1 MKNLF
6 FSVFLLLA
14 TSAGAQYE
22 VKPGT
27 TAPETPAIQKP
38 PVSKYAP
45 EILLAIK
52 NLSALLERGAEIPQ
66 GRIDALGPELS
77 PFNAKVKTALGKEIL
92 ADIALREKELDDKE
106 RSAAARRTLQAFR
119 AALQVYYGENGAVY
133 PKNPGLLAPGI
144 IQEVPELHLPGH
156 ERTAKVT
163 VIDSKKYD
171 KDLGRAVGDSGG
183 WLYFSDPGSDNYGL
197 LVLDCSHLETGGSE
211 FFRY

>member
-6 FSVFLLLA
+6 FPVFFFLGA
-14 TSAGAQYE
+14 TASAQYE

-27 TAPETPAIQKP
+27 AAPETAAVQKP

-66 GRIDALGPELS
+66 GRIDALAPELS
-77 PFNAKVKTALGKEIL
+77 PFNAKVRTALGKEIL
-92 ADIALREKELDDKE
+92 EDIARREKELDDRE
-106 RSAAARRTLQAFR
+106 RSAAAKKTLQAFR
-119 AALQVYYGENGAVY
+119 AALQVYYGDKGAVY
-133 PKNPGLLAPGI
+133 PKNPGLLVPDI
-144 IQEVPELHLPGH
+144 ITEVPELHLPGH
-156 ERTAKVT
+156 ERTARVT

-171 KDLGRAVGDSGG
+171 KDLGRAVEDTGG